1 MKITYFICSLL
12 VFPLLFSFSPVAGQM
27 GNSLEWQKIELEKS
41 VRDQV
46 VSTIS
51 PVILSGEYIVNV
63 TVQARAAQNI
73 KPAPAGGAGGAG
85 KKNTSRVKFNDID
98 PKEAK
103 GDYIVMSKL
112 GLEAPLY
119 QEPAPEKKE
128 GEGKAEAEAWQKFI
142 TEYMDNYDL
151 FKLLESVT
159 VSVKLDNYLGDE
171 TKATVEELL
180 NGMNLQYGNAKAK
193 IDISYIDMKEM
204 KKELDKR
211 KLNQQRE
218 LFEWIGRI
226 GQPVGMILA
235 VLLLGLFAYFIFKK
249 YAELQEKQLEMMNQ
263 QLQQKIEQNQENKK
277 EEDEVVGADV
287 LAGNAGTGEDFRED
301 GMERFKA
308 MILNNPVESSLMIKR
323 WIKEPTKMNQTV
335 LNLLVKELTGD
346 ELAKVFESVTLEER
360 KAWKRYIGKPL
371 KPADILNAKRYIG
384 NQVVQEM
391 IIPNTIT
398 DSEAV
403 ELLIRINPEES
414 ALFCQEDPKL
424 AAILMSVMN
433 AKFLSKMMDNLS
445 QDTIQSLLKESF
457 TLNNERINA
466 MLSEFK
472 SKLAKHV
479 KIDTASPFMEKLI
492 ELIPLSSPQRER
504 TLYQSL
510 AQSSSPEKV
519 LEIVRNF
526 FPSELMFKMP
536 DVMLKS
542 FVQTFPREKRP
553 EMVLVLE
560 GEDKQK
566 FMDVIAP
573 NQKSRDMLNLDLEK
587 FESNETLLSKVMESK
602 ESLLKEFTDHCRKQI
617 RANPSHLKELE
628 PIIAEWIASLGIKF
642 DETEP
647 SLRIVA

>member
-1 MKITYFICSLL
+1 MKIRSSIFILL
-12 VFPLLFSFSPVAGQM
+12 VFPLLFSFSPVPAQM

-41 VRDQV
+41 IRDQV
-46 VSTIS
+46 VSTIA

-63 TVQARAAQNI
+63 AVKARPPQNI
-73 KPAPAGGAGGAG
+73 KPTPGGGAE
-85 KKNTSRVKFNDID
+85 KKNSRVKFNDID
-98 PKEAK
+98 PKQAR
-103 GDYIVMSKL
+103 GDYIVLSKL

-119 QEPAPEKKE
+119 QEQEKKE
-128 GEGKAEAEAWQKFI
+128 GKGKEEAEAWQKFI
-142 TEYMDNYDL
+142 SEYMDNYDL

-159 VSVKLDNYLGDE
+159 VSVKLDNYLGDD
-171 TKATVEELL
+171 TKTTVEELI
-180 NGMNLQYGNAKAK
+180 NGLNLQYGSAKAK

-211 KLNQQRE
+211 KLNRQRE

-226 GQPVGMILA
+226 GQPVGMIIA
-235 VLLLGLFAYFIFKK
+235 VLLLGIFAYFIFKK

-263 QLQQKIEQNQENKK
+263 QMAQQKIEQNQEKKK
-277 EEDEVVGADV
+277 EDDEAIGADV
-287 LAGNAGTGEDFRED
+287 LAGHAGTVEDARED

-308 MILNNPVESSLMIKR
+308 MILNNPIESSLMIKR
-323 WIKEPTKMNQTV
+323 WIKEPTRMNQNV
-335 LNLLVKELTGD
+335 LNLLVKELSGD
-346 ELAKVFESVTLEER
+346 QLAKVFESVTLEER
-360 KAWKRYIGKPL
+360 KTWKRYIGKAL
-371 KPADILNAKRYIG
+371 KPHDIVNAKRYIG

-398 DSEAV
+398 DTEAV

-414 ALFCQEDPKL
+414 ALFCKEDPKL

-445 QDTIQSLLKESF
+445 QDTIQALLKESF
-457 TLNNERINA
+457 TLNNERING

-472 SKLAKHV
+472 SKLSKHV
-479 KIDTASPFMEKLI
+479 RIDTASPFMEKLI

-504 TLYQSL
+504 TLYESL

-519 LEIVRNF
+519 LDIARNF
-526 FPSELMFKMP
+526 FPSELLFKMP
-536 DVMLKS
+536 DLMLKS

-553 EMVLVLE
+553 EMVLILE
-560 GEDKQK
+560 GKDKQK

-587 FESNETLLSKVMESK
+587 FESNKASLNKVMENK

-617 RANPSHLKELE
+617 RANPSHLKDLE

-642 DETEP
+642 DENEP